1 MITTIYC
8 GENDSLFLRPNM
20 RLGQW
25 KCNHF
30 QYTQIDPYLY
40 SPSTMEIYQ
49 QKPQQTT
56 QWFASKNNQEE
67 IHIMLDSAKICFIIP
82 SDSNPIER
90 KTKTNFRLFPKHAY
104 IQCKTKTIQSWN
116 EYIQQLDDWT
126 KLFIQ
131 NYTFHQGVESLL
143 LYLTQKKSDHCH

>member
-1 MITTIYC
+1 M
-8 GENDSLFLRPNM
+8 
-20 RLGQW
+20 
-25 KCNHF
+25 
-30 QYTQIDPYLY
+30 
-40 SPSTMEIYQ
+40 ST
-49 QKPQQTT
+49 
-56 QWFASKNNQEE
+56 NNQEE
-67 IHIMLDSAKICFIIP
+67 IHIMLDSAKICLTIP

-104 IQCKTKTIQSWN
+104 LQCKTKTIQSRN

-143 LYLTQKKSDHCH
+143 LYLTQHTNLIIATDGSKYEKNGGSWIISLENGIHIATGHNPNFVQANKTSSYRTEV